1 MLKSLSLI
9 TAAVMVISFSAWLD
23 MVLLRGI
30 TSLLNASS
38 DIEVLVGIAFMVS
51 TIVVNIFSIVIVKKT
66 IQELKS

>member
-1 MLKSLSLI
+1 
-9 TAAVMVISFSAWLD
+9 MVVSFSAWLD

-51 TIVVNIFSIVIVKKT
+51 TIVVNIFSIVVVKKT